1 MFGADTQSELEEC
14 ARQLAILANLDP
26 DEPLPVVRAISAILG
41 DEAILVVPMR
51 FADAALVRVNGREKV
66 AFRPGLNPH
75 QIRFKGAHE
84 LGHLIL
90 RRRGYEGPHTEAFAN
105 FIAAAAIM
113 PRKHFRS
120 AHHWYSGDMV
130 AIGDAYGVSESAAW
144 LRAGEVAG
152 ESIALVTPRDVR
164 WRGGWTADEQLT
176 RRWARSS
183 DAPPSVAKVRLRHD
197 RKRVVL
203 RVVGDELT

>member
-1 MFGADTQSELEEC
+1 MFDADTQSELEEC

-120 AHHWYSGDMV
+120 AHHW
-130 AIGDAYGVSESAAW
+130 